1 LLTKL
6 AYNISMT
13 SLFAL
18 VDCNN
23 FYASCERLFR
33 PDLERKPVVVLSNN
47 DGCVI
52 ARSNEAKSL
61 GIKMGD
67 PFFQIIEL
75 VKQHDITYF
84 SSNYE
89 LYGDLS
95 SRVVNVLRT
104 FTPNIEIYSIDESF
118 LDLGDFKFVNLPEY
132 ARNIK
137 NTIYQNVGM
146 PVCVGVAATKTLAKI
161 ANRLAKKSKK
171 ADGVLVLTDPY
182 HIEEALKRTEVG
194 DVWGVG
200 RQYAKFLEGAG
211 ITNAYKLKN
220 ATDSWIKKHC
230 SVVMLRTV
238 KELRGEPC
246 ADLEVEPDDKQ
257 NICTSRSFGEYVK
270 TLPEMLEAV
279 TTHAGG
285 CARKLRRQQSCA
297 KELLVFI
304 QTNRFSDHPQYHNSK
319 KIILPTATNS
329 NLELIRYAKI
339 GLEQI
344 FIPGYLYKKAGVIV
358 SNIMQADNVQL
369 NLLDTTDH
377 AKEQTLMQFIDG
389 LTEKFGKDTVKVAC
403 QGTQQKKDWNLKRE
417 HLSPCYT
424 TRLDQILTINI

>member
-1 LLTKL
+1 
-6 AYNISMT
+6 MT

-23 FYASCERLFR
+23 FYVRAELNFR
-33 PDLERKPVVVLSNN
+33 PKLNGKPVVVLSNN

-52 ARSNEAKSL
+52 SRSNEAKAL
-61 GIKMGD
+61 GIKMGT
-67 PFFQIIEL
+67 PFFQIKEM
-75 VKQHDITYF
+75 VQQHGITYF

-89 LYGDLS
+89 LYGDMS
-95 SRVVNVLRT
+95 HRVVETLRT
-104 FTPNIEIYSIDESF
+104 FSPHVEVYSVDESF
-118 LDLGDFKFVNLPEY
+118 LDLGDFKFLDLAAY

-137 NTIYQNVGM
+137 DTVYQNLGL
-146 PVCVGVAATKTLAKI
+146 PVCVGVAPTKTLAKV
-161 ANRLAKKSKK
+161 ANRLAKKSEK
-171 ADGVLVLTDPY
+171 AQGSLILTDPH
-182 HIEEALKRTEVG
+182 HIEEALKRTAVE

-200 RQYAKFLEGAG
+200 RQYAKFLSTYG
-211 ITNAYKLKN
+211 INTAYKLKN
-220 ATDSWIKKHC
+220 ATDAWIKKHC

-246 ADLEVEPDDKQ
+246 TDLELTPADKQ

-270 TLPEMLEAV
+270 ELPEMLEAV
-279 TTHAGG
+279 TTHASK
-285 CARKLRRQQSCA
+285 CAGKLRRQQSCA

-304 QTNRFSDHPQYHNSK
+304 STNRHSNHPFYHNTK
-319 KIILPTATNS
+319 KIILTTATNS

-358 SNIMQADNVQL
+358 SNIMPADNVQL

-389 LTEKFGKDTVKVAC
+389 LTAKFGKDTVKVAC

-424 TRLDQILTINI
+424 TRLNDILTINI